1 MKNRLN
7 VFIILFLLVGTSIAS
22 YAQIRFKLTQK
33 TDKKTYVV
41 SVVPEKTYNYPNNI
55 ISTAQITFKV
65 MSKANFV
72 PGNFTTSNSE
82 ERWMKNS
89 VVKSHPLAPQFDYYS
104 YGLETMASTN
114 YKLNAGE
121 ETFLFSFETLGDV
134 NLKIQL
140 IDNEDIMAK
149 SVRKT
154 KVNLG
159 NQINILGHGEGL
171 ENAYAGNLK
180 TSYINQE
187 TGVSDSNELRIQRIS
202 PNPASEKIQIDWI
215 NNLDEDKT
223 DNLEMIVVEA
233 GTGRTMQT
241 VSLPSSIGK
250 HITELQV
257 SDFSKGMFLLRIQD
271 KNNSSNA
278 EKFILIGK

>member
-1 MKNRLN
+1 MGASR
-7 VFIILFLLVGTSIAS
+7 AS

-33 TDKKTYVV
+33 EDKKTYIV
-41 SVVPEKTYNYPNNI
+41 SVVPEKTYKYPNNI

-65 MSKANFV
+65 VSKASFI
-72 PGNFTTSNSE
+72 PSNFTTANPE

-89 VVKSHPLAPQFDYYS
+89 IVKSNPVAPQFDYYS

-121 ETFLFSFETLGDV
+121 ETFLFSFETLGD
-134 NLKIQL
+134 NDLKVQL
-140 IDNEDIMAK
+140 IDNDDIMAK

-159 NQINILGHGEGL
+159 NQINILGHGDGL

-180 TSYINQE
+180 TSYVNPE
-187 TGVSDSNELRIQRIS
+187 TGMSDNNELRIEKIS
-202 PNPASEKIQIDWI
+202 PNPASEKIQVDWI
-215 NNLDEDKT
+215 NNLDEEKT

-233 GTGRTMQT
+233 GTGRMMQK

-250 HITELQV
+250 HVTELQI
-257 SDFSKGMFLLRIQD
+257 SDFTKGMFLLRIQD

-278 EKFILIGK
+278 EKFIVIGK